1 MVARTDT
8 THDDFVKSLQ
18 EIPGVDVVTREEGL
32 AIFDRDARQALGI
45 SGEEFLRR
53 WDAGAYQPVPDT
65 VEGRAIGQLAVLIP
79 FVRGAKA

>member
-1 MVARTDT
+1 MVARPDT
-8 THDDFVKSLQ
+8 THDAFIKSLAD
-18 EIPGVDVVTREEGL
+18 IPGVHVVTRDEGL

-53 WDAGAYQPVPDT
+53 WDAGEYQPVPDT
-65 VEGRAIGQLAVLIP
+65 VEGRAIGRLAVLIP